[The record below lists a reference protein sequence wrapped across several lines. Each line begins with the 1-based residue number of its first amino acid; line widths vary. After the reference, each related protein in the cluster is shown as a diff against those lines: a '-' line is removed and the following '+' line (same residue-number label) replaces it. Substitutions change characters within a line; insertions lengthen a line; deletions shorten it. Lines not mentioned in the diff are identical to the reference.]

1 MFSKKLDAI
10 INEGLFLSK
19 ENRNLDAI
27 KYFDKAIKLNPKNS
41 LVYTYKANSLNK
53 LEKYKKAIKY
63 YNKSKIVFNI
73 FILI

>member
-1 MFSKKLDAI
+1 MSPEVLDAI

-41 LVYTYKANSLNK
+41 LVYSYKANSFKTGQALQ
-53 LEKYKKAIKY
+53 
-63 YNKSKIVFNI
+63 
-73 FILI
+73 